1 MLISSCNNLDVKLIA
16 LIGLRLEVIGLDN
29 YTITVWVNNWH
40 NSEWDLS
47 MREFST
53 TGATF
58 KLASDSKKISVLN
71 TLRIA
76 SWLHLGHHEEIFFTN
91 ILHNS
96 LLLSLEWDFILNSF
110 KINFKFSCSL
120 VSSMSTLFLSIS

>member
-16 LIGLRLEVIGLDN
+16 LIGLWLEVIRLDN

-53 TGATF
+53 AGAAF
-58 KLASDSKKISVLN
+58 KLASDSKEISVLN
-71 TLRIA
+71 MLRVA
-76 SWLHLGHHEEIFFTN
+76 SWLHLSHHEEIFFTN
-91 ILHNS
+91 VFHNS

-120 VSSMSTLFLSIS
+120 VSSMSTLFFSIS